1 MVEIESVLPGST
13 AAGLGITAGDFI
25 VSINKRD
32 VDDIVD
38 YRFLCAE
45 DHITLLVCRQN
56 GETRTISID
65 KCPDDVLGID
75 CSPLRIK
82 RCKNRCIFCFVDQ
95 MRAGCRK
102 SLYIKDEDFRASFL
116 YGNYLTLSALSEF
129 EWERILRQR
138 LSPLYISVH
147 ATDPALRA
155 FMLGNKKAPDIM
167 ESMKRL
173 AAGGISMH
181 AQIVLCPGF
190 NDGPYL
196 EKTVRDLSGLFPAVA
211 SIAVVPVGLTVFRK
225 GLFPLRMF
233 TRREARLVLKS
244 ITEFGAQF
252 KKLHGTRLV
261 FPADEFYI
269 KPGALFPPASFY
281 EDFPQIENGVGMV
294 ADFLRDVSR
303 TRLPKHFAPI
313 QATVITGVS
322 FGKILGP
329 ILKRSGRM
337 NGVRLKQVIVTN
349 RFFGPAVTVA
359 GLLSGRDILQAV
371 RGKRLG
377 DVVMVPAEA
386 LKEDEDAFLD
396 GMTLRQLSRS
406 LSTKVVKVRGYKQM
420 VTFLRRGLRENP

>member
-1 MVEIESVLPGST
+1 
-13 AAGLGITAGDFI
+13 
-25 VSINKRD
+25 
-32 VDDIVD
+32 
-38 YRFLCAE
+38 
-45 DHITLLVCRQN
+45 
-56 GETRTISID
+56 
-65 KCPDDVLGID
+65 
-75 CSPLRIK
+75 
-82 RCKNRCIFCFVDQ
+82 

-181 AQIVLCPGF
+181 AQIVLCPGL

-269 KPGALFPPASFY
+269 KAGALFPPASFY
-281 EDFPQIENGVGMV
+281 EDFPQIENGVGMA

-329 ILKRSGRM
+329 ILKRLGIM
-337 NGVRLKQVIVTN
+337 NGVRLKQVIATN